1 MSVLSNVRLSCVCLA
16 LVAATICPRTLFA
29 QTRDEKVRTDR
40 TSVLDGGYW
49 VYNDLEKGRE
59 LARRHDKPLMVVL
72 RCIP

>member
-1 MSVLSNVRLSCVCLA
+1 MSVLSYVRLSCVCLA
-16 LVAATICPRTLFA
+16 LVAAAISAQSLFA

-40 TSVLDGGYW
+40 ASVLDGGYW
-49 VYNDLEKGRE
+49 VYNDLAKGQE